1 MKALAHAAKDP
12 EYPAE
17 ISLVISNNPEA
28 LGLQKASDMDIA
40 IIAMDHKSFSHR
52 EGFDRAL
59 QRHLTQHN
67 IDLICCAGFMRILSP
82 WFVKQWPD
90 RILNIH
96 PSLLPKHK
104 GLNTY
109 ARALKAND
117 PEHGC
122 SVHFVNEE
130 LDAGAV
136 IAQAKFAIKADD
148 TVDSLTEKT
157 QELEHP
163 LYVKALREV
172 AQSLK
177 ESLQD

>member
-1 MKALAHAAKDP
+1 
-12 EYPAE
+12 
-17 ISLVISNNPEA
+17 
-28 LGLQKASDMDIA
+28 
-40 IIAMDHKSFSHR
+40 
-52 EGFDRAL
+52 
-59 QRHLTQHN
+59 
-67 IDLICCAGFMRILSP
+67 
-82 WFVKQWPD
+82 
-90 RILNIH
+90 
-96 PSLLPKHK
+96 LP
-104 GLNTY
+104 
-109 ARALKAND
+109 
-117 PEHGC
+117 
-122 SVHFVNEE
+122 E